1 MQTSHD
7 HAAAAAAIATAVP
20 TSCCCSGNS
29 AQTAQAKVGI
39 SPAGGP
45 VRTAS
50 ETSLVSP
57 ATSATTTEAATK
69 EPLNAATAVP
79 AATDRTSVTA
89 VTASSLA
96 FDRYGSLRA

>member
-1 MQTSHD
+1 M
-7 HAAAAAAIATAVP
+7 P
-20 TSCCCSGNS
+20 TSCGCSGSS

-57 ATSATTTEAATK
+57 ATSATTIEAATN
-69 EPLNAATAVP
+69 ESLNAATDVP
-79 AATDRTSVTA
+79 AATASTSVTA
-89 VTASSLA
+89 VTASSLP
-96 FDRYGSLRA
+96 FGRYGSLRA